1 MDILIVFA
9 VFIGVCGLMVFL
21 KEDKAPDFVP
31 EDSMLRRH
39 FYTELEAK
47 RQAKKV

>member
-9 VFIGVCGLMVFL
+9 VFVGVCAVMLLVKGNSGLDM
-21 KEDKAPDFVP
+21 PDFVP

-47 RQAKKV
+47 RKA